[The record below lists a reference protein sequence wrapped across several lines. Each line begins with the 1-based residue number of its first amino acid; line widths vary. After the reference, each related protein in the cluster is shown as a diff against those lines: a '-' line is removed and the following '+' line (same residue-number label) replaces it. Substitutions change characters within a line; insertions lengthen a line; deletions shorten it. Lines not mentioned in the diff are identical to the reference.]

1 MASSIV
7 YNMDCMEYMKSL
19 PDKAFSLAVVDPPY
33 GGGCSQNVHV
43 ERETGYAEGAPILN
57 TETVHASAVG
67 LTATISASR
76 TGGKWAT
83 RYQVQ
88 KGGIFSKDIRHW
100 DIAPQQEYFNELAR
114 VSENQI
120 IWGGNY
126 FALPPTRCFLVW
138 RKLTISENF
147 TMAMAE
153 YAWTSFNDNAKVFE
167 CAPQGTSKWQRI
179 HPCEKPVALYA
190 WIYSRYAKPG
200 GQDSGYAS
208 RKRVEP
214 YCRMGRG
221 AGFRRGR
228 AGQDLFRLGRKAIRG
243 VFRATENGGFV
254 SADRGGN
261 RSGNSAG

>member
-33 GGGCSQNVHV
+33 GGGGSQNVHV
-43 ERETGYAEGAPILN
+43 ERERERERETGYAEGAPILN
-57 TETVHASAVG
+57 SEAVHASAVG

-138 RKLTISENF
+138 RKLTIGENF

-200 GQDSGYAS
+200 DRILDTHLGSGSS
-208 RKRVEP
+208 RIAAWDAGLDFVGVELDKTYFDLEEKRFAE
-214 YCRMGRG
+214 YSAQLRME
-221 AGFRRGR
+221 
-228 AGQDLFRLGRKAIRG
+228 DL
-243 VFRATENGGFV
+243 
-254 SADRGGN
+254 
-261 RSGNSAG
+261 

>member
-1 MASSIV
+1 MGDEVSS
-7 YNMDCMEYMKSL
+7 
-19 PDKAFSLAVVDPPY
+19 A
-33 GGGCSQNVHV
+33 
-43 ERETGYAEGAPILN
+43 
-57 TETVHASAVG
+57 
-67 LTATISASR
+67 
-76 TGGKWAT
+76 
-83 RYQVQ
+83 

-100 DIAPQQEYFNELAR
+100 DIAPSQEYFDELAR

-200 GQDSGYAS
+200 DRILDTHLGSGSS
-208 RKRVEP
+208 RIAAWDAGLDFVGVELDKTYFDLEEKRFAE
-214 YCRMGRG
+214 YSAQLRME
-221 AGFRRGR
+221 
-228 AGQDLFRLGRKAIRG
+228 DL
-243 VFRATENGGFV
+243 
-254 SADRGGN
+254 
-261 RSGNSAG
+261 